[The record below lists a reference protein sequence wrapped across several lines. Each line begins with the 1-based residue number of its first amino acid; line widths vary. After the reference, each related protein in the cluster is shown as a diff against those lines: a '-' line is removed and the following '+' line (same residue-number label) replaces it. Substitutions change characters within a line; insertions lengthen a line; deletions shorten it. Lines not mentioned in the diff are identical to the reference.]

1 MASHG
6 HKYWEQ
12 QREFSQQNDM
22 AEKQHGYDVDM
33 FNRESRFNADQAQ
46 QQRDWEKNF
55 YDYQFN
61 KESEYNS
68 PLAQVQRYKAAGL
81 NPGLLASSI
90 SGGET
95 SPSGSSSGSASASGS
110 NTVDMVGAYNAT
122 TNRTLGM
129 LDSISNVI
137 NQSRGLTSQIELNK
151 SQVTKNLADAAKTSG
166 VDTEKVNKEIEN
178 LSASTEN
185 TVQDTQLKKAQEV
198 NVKEDTKKLIAETSK
213 LIPQQLKESQQR
225 IAKMA
230 QEILNSQNLTNA
242 QVANFQQEVAESISR
257 MHLNEKQKSLLEKQV
272 STFDERFANDMSLS
286 RAQFYQLNSNN
297 QVLELKNSLTRDI
310 LNGNY
315 DGLRGFKGDAREKI
329 FKLRALMTL
338 DPNPV
343 HQFAPR
349 GFGVDFAPYQKF
361 DF

>member
-1 MASHG
+1 MGFETKKA
-6 HKYWEQ
+6 Q
-12 QREFSQQNDM
+12 QREHEHQREL
-22 AEKQHGYDVDM
+22 AETQHGYDVDM
-33 FNRESRFNADQAQ
+33 FNRESQFNADQAQ
-46 QQRDWEKNF
+46 QQRDWERNF

-81 NPGLLASSI
+81 SPGLLASSI
-90 SGGET
+90 SGGEV
-95 SPSGSSSGSASASGS
+95 SPSGSSSGSGSASAS
-110 NTVDMVGAYNAT
+110 NTVDMVGAYNST

-137 NQSRGLTSQIELNK
+137 NQSRGLSSQIELNK

-166 VDTEKVNKEIEN
+166 VDTDKVNKEIEN
-178 LSASTEN
+178 LSASTSN
-185 TVQDTQLKKAQEV
+185 IVQDSELKKNQVE
-198 NVKEDTKKLIAETSK
+198 NVKADTRRLVSETDR
-213 LIPQQLKESQQR
+213 LIPQQLKESEKR
-225 IAKMA
+225 IAKLA

-242 QVANFQQEVAESISR
+242 QVANFQQEVSESISR
-257 MHLNEKQKSLLEKQV
+257 MHLNWSQKSLLEKQV
-272 STFDERFANDMSLS
+272 ESFDERFANDMSLS
-286 RAQFYQLNSNN
+286 REQFFQLNSNN
-297 QVLELKNSLTRDI
+297 QLLELKNSLARDI
-310 LNGNY
+310 LNGDFDNF
-315 DGLRGFKGDAREKI
+315 RGFKGSTREKI

-343 HQFAPR
+343 HQYAPR